1 MLVMSTIHE
10 SDQVGEGQALTLVLV
25 LVLVLVAD
33 PGLCC
38 GAY

>member
-25 LVLVLVAD
+25 LVLVAD